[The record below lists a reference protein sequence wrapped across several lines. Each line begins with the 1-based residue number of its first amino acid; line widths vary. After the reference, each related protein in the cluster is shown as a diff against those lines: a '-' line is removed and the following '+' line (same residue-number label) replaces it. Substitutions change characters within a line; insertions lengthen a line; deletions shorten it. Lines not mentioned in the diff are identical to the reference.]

1 MTNNLVQILDK
12 TFKLSLGEEEIAA
25 AVKRVAAQISE
36 DLKDK
41 DPLFI
46 GILNGAFMFTADL
59 MKQVS
64 IPSKI
69 TFVKLASYEGMASTG
84 KIKEIMGLSEDI
96 KDRTVVI
103 IEDIVDT
110 GFTMQR
116 MLEMLGTRS
125 PKEIRIASL
134 FIKPEKLQVPLKVDY
149 VAFSIPNDFIVG
161 YGLDYDGYG
170 RNLPAVYT
178 LAE

>member
-1 MTNNLVQILDK
+1 MFIL
-12 TFKLSLGEEEIAA
+12 SVI
-25 AVKRVAAQISE
+25 
-36 DLKDK
+36 
-41 DPLFI
+41 
-46 GILNGAFMFTADL
+46 
-59 MKQVS
+59 
-64 IPSKI
+64 
-69 TFVKLASYEGMASTG
+69 Y
-84 KIKEIMGLSEDI
+84 